1 MTTKDNK
8 EENTTG
14 LLKGTDGDG
23 NVFYTAS
30 KQTYRENHVEPEKGD
45 KADGESK
52 DKPVSRGTTKADQK
66 RES

>member
-1 MTTKDNK
+1 MTTKKNT
-8 EENTTG
+8 ENAG
-14 LLKGTDGDG
+14 DLYEGTDSDG

-30 KQTYRENHVEPEKGD
+30 KQTYRDNHVEQEED